1 MKKYDLSILPT
12 GNAPDHL
19 EYPHFPTLHQLV
31 IWRNI
36 GLVPAER
43 IAETLETSAEKVI
56 QCAQEMGLDTDE
68 STAALFLERGF
79 QTIIRR
85 NWDILPYEQILDL
98 LQWTPEYLAYILKE
112 DDFLWVKLG
121 FGKPRCAPV
130 KYRELSSDEK
140 IATRKIKAAVE
151 KYFPEDVPQKEKP
164 FDFLKHY
171 GRKKD
176 ISSSAGSDGIRMVY
190 SYSALY
196 GDPLLDPEIGSYPEE
211 MLADYAACGINAVWL
226 QATLYTLVPY
236 FGEKFPGSARW
247 QERLANLKKLV
258 DRGKKYGIDIILYLN
273 EPRAMAPDFFE
284 HTNFRM
290 GARQRGFDDRAICCS
305 DPKTLAALEDAV
317 YRMFKSVPGLGGV
330 MTITMSENLT
340 HCKSREEID
349 IPCPHCADIPAPEL
363 VLKVNTAVA
372 NGMRRAAPDAKFI
385 VYTWAWQR
393 DGNWADKVIAALPR
407 GSYIMSVSETG
418 VETDCGGIKGSV
430 KDYSISK
437 PGPGKYAAEQWK
449 CALDHGHRPMAK
461 VQINHTWELSAV
473 PFIPAA
479 DLVQEHL
486 ERLRTSGVKD
496 YMLCW
501 TLGGFPGGN
510 LELVNIP
517 KEELAKKRFG
527 RAAEQVLSAWSC
539 FSRAFAEFPFNGIE
553 GLYSFPG
560 NYGPMSLLHLK
571 HTFRKAS
578 MIGFPYDDL
587 YSWRGEGH
595 YPESIYREAFS
606 KLCTKWKQGIDE
618 LEKTAAHVQPEH
630 RDSFDELC
638 NISNCCY
645 CHFKSVLNQ
654 IDFIRLRREN
664 RPYRTIA
671 EDEISLAVKEWELM
685 RQDSR
690 IGYEASNHYFFVSND
705 LKEKVIN
712 CLHLIGQ
719 EENNCR

>member
-1 MKKYDLSILPT
+1 MQKYDLSVLPS
-12 GNAPDHL
+12 GNAPDRL
-19 EYPHFPTLHQLV
+19 EYPHFPTFHQLAV
-31 IWRNI
+31 WRNI
-36 GLVPAER
+36 NLVPVQR
-43 IAETLETSAEKVI
+43 IADTLETSAENI
-56 QCAQEMGLDTDE
+56 IRCANEMGLEVDE
-68 STAALFLERGF
+68 SLTGLFLERGF

-98 LQWTPEYLAYILKE
+98 LQWTPEQLAYILKE
-112 DDFLWVKLG
+112 DDFFWVKLG

-140 IATRKIKAAVE
+140 AATEKIKSAVK
-151 KYFPEDVPQKEKP
+151 KYFPEDTLQKEKP

-171 GRKKD
+171 GRKKPIPD
-176 ISSSAGSDGIRMVY
+176 GEKSDSIRMVY

-211 MLADYAACGINAVWL
+211 MLADYAACGVNAVWL

-236 FGEKFPGSARW
+236 FGEDFPGSYRW
-247 QERLANLKKLV
+247 QERLKNLKKLV

-273 EPRAMAPDFFE
+273 EPRAMQPDFFE

-305 DPKTLAALEDAV
+305 DPKTLSALEEAV
-317 YRMFKSVPGLGGV
+317 YRMFQNVPGLGGV

-349 IPCPHCADIPAPEL
+349 IPCPHCADIPESEL
-363 VLKVNTAVA
+363 VLKINTAIA
-372 NGMRRAAPDAKFI
+372 NGMHRADSNAKFI

-393 DGNWADKVIAALPR
+393 NGNWTDEVISKLPP
-407 GSYIMSVSETG
+407 GSFVMSVSETG
-418 VETDCGGIKGSV
+418 VETDCLGIKGSV
-430 KDYSISK
+430 RDYSISK
-437 PGPGKYAAEQWK
+437 PGPGKTASEQWK
-449 CALDHGHRPMAK
+449 SALIHGHRPMAK
-461 VQINHTWELSAV
+461 VQINNTWELSAV
-473 PFIPAA
+473 PFIPTA

-486 ERLRTSGVKD
+486 KRLRDAGVKD

-510 LELVNIP
+510 LELVNMP
-517 KEELAKKRFG
+517 KEKLAEKYYG
-527 RAAEQVLSAWSC
+527 NAAEQVLAAWSC
-539 FSRAFAEFPFNGIE
+539 FSKAFAHFPFNGIE
-553 GLYSFPG
+553 GLYTFPG

-587 YSWRGEGH
+587 YSWRGEGY
-595 YPESIYREAFS
+595 YPESIYREAFAKICS
-606 KLCTKWKQGIDE
+606 GWMEGIKL
-618 LEKTAAHVQPEH
+618 LEKVSCNVQTEYKEA
-630 RDSFDELC
+630 FDELL

-654 IDFIRLRREN
+654 IDFVRQRREN
-664 RPYRTIA
+664 LPCSAIA
-671 EDEISLAVKEWELM
+671 EDEILLAVKEWKLM
-685 RQDSR
+685 RLDSR
-690 IGYEASNHYFFVSND
+690 IGYEASNHYFFTEND

-712 CLHLIGQ
+712 CLWIISR
-719 EENNCR
+719 ERIR